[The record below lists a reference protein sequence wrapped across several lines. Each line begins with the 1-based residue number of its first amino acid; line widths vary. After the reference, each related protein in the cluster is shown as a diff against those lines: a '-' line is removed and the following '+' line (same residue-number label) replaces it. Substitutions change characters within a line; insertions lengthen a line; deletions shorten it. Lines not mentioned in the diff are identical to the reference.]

1 MGAPLDQA
9 VETPAGAV
17 PATVKTLVVTD
28 LVESTRLFA
37 TLGDQ
42 RAARLSAR
50 HERIARD
57 LLVRCGGREID
68 KTDGF
73 LLLFERTV
81 DALRFALGYH
91 RALEVLSGEEE
102 FEIAARVGIHLGEV
116 ILRKN
121 SPEDVARGAKPVEIE
136 GFAKPMAA
144 RVMALAKGR
153 QTLLTRSA
161 FDLARRAAA
170 RETVTDGELRW
181 LAHGPY
187 VLKGVTDPVE
197 IFEVGE
203 RGFAPLLVPKS
214 TAKAR
219 RAVHPEDELT
229 LGWRPAPG
237 LEVPRRARWRL
248 VEKLGEG
255 GFGEVWRAEHEKTG
269 ENRVFKF
276 CYRTD
281 SLRSLQREVTLFRL
295 MKETLG
301 SRDDIARILD
311 WSFDQAPYFLECE
324 YTAGGNL
331 LEWVRDQGGPAE
343 VPLATKLELM
353 AQVAGA
359 LAAAHSVG
367 ILHKDVK
374 PSNVLVTTGS
384 GDRPQVR
391 LTDFGIGL
399 VTDREALARQGITVF
414 DLTEMVASSTG
425 SVGGTHLYMAPELV
439 EGRNATVQA
448 DIYALGVMLYQ
459 FVTGD
464 FSHALAPG
472 WRRDVTDE
480 ILQEDLAAMVDGH
493 PERRMRDAQRVA
505 ERLRSLEERRAA
517 REAER
522 REREEREVER
532 IALEKAHRRRK
543 VSAIVAAVSLV
554 VLLAVSFLA
563 LQALE
568 ARREADRR
576 RGQAEGLIGFMV
588 GDLRQKLE
596 PIGRLD
602 VLDDVGEAALDY
614 FESVPQD
621 DLSDEEILRR
631 AQALYQI
638 GDVRMAGGNLPEAL
652 DAFQES
658 RSLATSLV
666 DRAPRSVEARRAAM
680 TAEFGLGYVY
690 VRRRR
695 LPEALASF
703 EGYLR
708 TARELS
714 AERPDEPEWRLETAY
729 ALSNLGSVYET
740 RGELERAREA
750 LAESLEIRRGLVAR
764 DPGNAGWRRG
774 LAVAHNKLGVVLDA
788 LGRPAE
794 ALEHFRA
801 DVEISRDL
809 SERSPSDA
817 GLTERLATSR
827 SYLGFELAAVGRAR
841 EALTEYRTAHELFG
855 DLTDLDEQNRQWQRS
870 LAVIQR
876 HEATLMAQLGNLT
889 TALSMA
895 GEAIDELTGLVRE
908 NPTDAGWRQD
918 LAFLHVTFARL
929 LADAGRLGEAR
940 DHVARGIRLLDHI
953 LAESAESGDAAT
965 RARLSEAHDTDGRLH
980 DLAGDREAARAAWS
994 RAAEVLAPLA
1004 SVPTREVLAAH
1015 ARARLRLGPSEEAVE
1030 TVRRLEAM
1038 GYRDPDLSAL
1048 AAERA
1053 GESVSAR
1060 DDPPRADS
1068 ARETTETP
1076 TGPSHDPASFEGGS
1090 HR

>member
-1 MGAPLDQA
+1 MAAPLDQA
-9 VETPAGAV
+9 VKTPAGAE
-17 PATVKTLVVTD
+17 PATVKTLVLTD
-28 LVESTRLFA
+28 LVESTRLFE
-37 TLGDQ
+37 TLGDR

-57 LLVRCGGREID
+57 LLVRCAGREID

-91 RALEVLSGEEE
+91 RALDALSREEGI
-102 FEIAARVGIHLGEV
+102 EIAARVGIHLGEV
-116 ILRKN
+116 IQRKN
-121 SPEDVARGAKPVEIE
+121 APEDVARGAKPVEIE

-153 QTLLTRSA
+153 QTLLTRGA
-161 FDLARRAAA
+161 FDLARLAAA
-170 RETVTDGELRW
+170 RERVTDGELRW

-187 VLKGVTDPVE
+187 VLKGVSEPVE

-276 CYRTD
+276 CYRTE

-295 MKETLG
+295 LKETLG

-353 AQVAGA
+353 AQVADA
-359 LAAAHSVG
+359 LSAAHSVG
-367 ILHKDVK
+367 VLHKDVK

-384 GDRPQVR
+384 GGRPQVR

-414 DLTEMVASSTG
+414 DLTEMVAESTG

-448 DIYALGVMLYQ
+448 DVYALGVMLYQ
-459 FVTGD
+459 FVIGD

-472 WRRDVTDE
+472 WRRDVADE
-480 ILQEDLAAMVDGH
+480 ILQEDLAAMVDGR

-505 ERLRSLEERRAA
+505 ERLRSLEERREA
-517 REAER
+517 REAAH
-522 REREEREVER
+522 REREEREAER
-532 IALEKAHRRRK
+532 VALEKAHRRRK
-543 VSAIVAAVSLV
+543 VSAIAAAVSLL
-554 VLLAVSFLA
+554 VLLVVSFLA
-563 LQALE
+563 LQALD

-602 VLDDVGEAALDY
+602 VLDEVGEAALDY
-614 FESVPQD
+614 FESVPES
-621 DLSDEEILRR
+621 DLTDEELLSRS
-631 AQALYQI
+631 QALYQI
-638 GDVRMAGGNLPEAL
+638 GDVRRASGDLPAAREA
-652 DAFQES
+652 FEES
-658 RSLATSLV
+658 RSLAASLV
-666 DRAPRSVEARRAAM
+666 DRAPKSVEARRALM
-680 TAEFGLGYVY
+680 TADFGLGYVS
-690 VRRRR
+690 VRQREMQ
-695 LPEALASF
+695 EALTSF
-703 EGYLR
+703 QAYLDR
-708 TARELS
+708 ARELS
-714 AERPDEPEWRLETAY
+714 AEFPDDPEWQLETSY
-729 ALSNLGSVYET
+729 ALSNLGTIYET
-740 RGELERAREA
+740 QSDLERASRAFTEA
-750 LAESLEIRRGLVAR
+750 LAIRRRLVAI
-764 DPGNAGWRRG
+764 DPGNTVWRRD
-774 LAVAHNKLGVVLDA
+774 LAVAHNKLGVVLDG
-788 LGRPAE
+788 LGRPRE

-801 DVEISRDL
+801 DVETTRELSRL
-809 SERSPSDA
+809 APTDA
-817 GLTERLATSR
+817 ALLERLAVGH
-827 SYLGFELAAVGRAR
+827 SYLGFELAAMGRPE
-841 EALTEYRTAHELFG
+841 EALAEYRTAHELFG
-855 DLTDLDEQNRQWQRS
+855 DLTERDERNGQWRRA
-870 LAVIQR
+870 LAVVRR
-876 HEATLMAQLGNLT
+876 HQAKLMARLGQRPA
-889 TALSMA
+889 ALALLA
-895 GEAIDELTGLVRE
+895 GAVEDLSGLVRDT
-908 NPTDAGWRQD
+908 PTDAGWRQD
-918 LAFLHVTFARL
+918 LAFLHVTFAQL
-929 LADAGRLGEAR
+929 LVDDGRLGEAR
-940 DHVARGIRLLDHI
+940 EQVARGIHLLDRV
-953 LAESAESGDAAT
+953 LETSTDSSDAAA
-965 RARLSEAHDTDGRLH
+965 RVRLSEAHDTDGRIH
-980 DLAGDREAARAAWS
+980 AVAGDRAAARAAWS
-994 RAAEVLAPLA
+994 RAAEVLAPIA
-1004 SVPTREVLAAH
+1004 PSESTREVLAAR
-1015 ARARLRLGPSEEAVE
+1015 ARAQLRLGPSEEAVE
-1030 TVRRLEAM
+1030 IVRQLEEM
-1038 GYRDPDLSAL
+1038 GYSDPDLSAL
-1048 AAERA
+1048 VAEHGGGA
-1053 GESVSAR
+1053 TTGT
-1060 DDPPRADS
+1060 DDPLRSDS
-1068 ARETTETP
+1068 ARA
-1076 TGPSHDPASFEGGS
+1076 GPESL
-1090 HR
+1090 R